1 MSHLYLREF
10 LRLNE
15 FEKLF
20 EDDIRE
26 KKRIGRGI
34 FSRKATRRGGSNTPL
49 KTPYY
54 YMTKRERQ
62 ALNGK
67 VKVYCM
73 EDIIPYQ
80 DFMIKDV
87 SDQIRLMSLWK
98 QSYKKVDIHQ
108 SMGVSSSTFYRL
120 LEKLEKIQNDNNAIG
135 GGIVV
140 TGKPTGERL
149 EEFKASMMSYEEFR
163 SKSNN
168 EKNQIIE
175 DYVQFFGTVAE
186 LNRNWESSDLA
197 YLYSVHQR
205 VKKRKEKQM
214 KLEKERRA
222 KEAKEA
228 RERRQAEQ
236 SKSEKY
242 KELQDTMN
250 SMPEKPV
257 DSSSEIVKAITA
269 DENEEKQHDSS
280 LNIATE
286 TLSLALNGQY
296 DGEGIARLLS
306 LASEVISKSSG
317 KLKIE
322 LKITQGEG

>member
-15 FEKLF
+15 YERMFE
-20 EDDIRE
+20 EDIRD

-34 FSRKATRRGGSNTPL
+34 FSRKATRKGGTRTPL

-54 YMTKRERQ
+54 YMTKREKQ

-73 EDIIPYQ
+73 EDIISYE
-80 DFMIKDV
+80 DFIVKDP

-98 QSYKKVDIHQ
+98 KSYKKVYIHQ
-108 SMGVSSSTFYRL
+108 EMGVSSSTFYRL
-120 LEKLEKIQNDNNAIG
+120 LERLEKLNSDNDAIG

-140 TGKPTGERL
+140 AGKPTGEKL
-149 EEFKASMMSYEEFR
+149 EKFKESMISYEEFR
-163 SKSNN
+163 SQPNT
-168 EKNQIIE
+168 EKNRIVE
-175 DYVQFFGTVAE
+175 NYVQFFGSVAE
-186 LNRNWESSDLA
+186 LSRNWESSDIA

-205 VKKRKEKQM
+205 VKKRREKQE
-214 KLEKERRA
+214 KLAKEQRA
-222 KEAKEA
+222 KEAKE
-228 RERRQAEQ
+228 RRQAERA
-236 SKSEKY
+236 SEDKY
-242 KELQDTMN
+242 KDLRQAMD
-250 SMPEKPV
+250 SMPEKPS
-257 DSSSEIVKAITA
+257 DNTSDIVKAITS
-269 DENEEKQHDSS
+269 NETEPEKHDSNM
-280 LNIATE
+280 NISTE
-286 TLSLALNGQY
+286 TLSLALNGKY

-322 LKITQGEG
+322 LKITQEEG